1 MRESTE
7 NAAPVNGPP
16 VPATGSEVV
25 DTELRAEVLAAA
37 EALRA
42 RIAAG
47 DLNVQEALRLRDLL
61 TNRMLFSSPNPRRSN
76 FLEPD
81 GTLRIVSW
89 ADRIDRG
96 ALRVSDGERSRA
108 MQGYMATGD
117 ALVSNGHLGAD
128 VIRCAAG
135 GGFAPHAH
143 IGDHL
148 LFVVAGEGTI
158 AYDGRVYPTFPG
170 QVYFI
175 EGAVPHA
182 VGAITDHVLL
192 SIGTPHRAV
201 DADDRQILREY
212 ESILAN
218 FSSLRCDICEVE
230 ADAPKRLIDMGCP
243 HCPSRFM

>member
-1 MRESTE
+1 M
-7 NAAPVNGPP
+7 PGGGPP
-16 VPATGSEVV
+16 VPASGSEPVEA
-25 DTELRAEVLAAA
+25 ELRAEVLAAA
-37 EALRA
+37 EGLRE
-42 RIAAG
+42 RIAVG

-61 TNRMLFSSPNPRRSN
+61 TNRMLVSSPNPRRSG

-81 GTLRIVSW
+81 GALRIVSW
-89 ADRIDRG
+89 AERTADD
-96 ALRVSDGERSRA
+96 ALRVATAERARP
-108 MQGYMATGD
+108 MQAHLATGD
-117 ALVSNGHLGAD
+117 PLVGNGHLGAD

-135 GGFAPHAH
+135 GGFAPHTH

-158 AYDGRVYPTFPG
+158 TYDGRVYPTFPG
-170 QVYFI
+170 QVYMV

-201 DADDRQILREY
+201 DADDRQTLREY

-218 FSSLRCDICEVE
+218 FTSLRCEICDIE
-230 ADAPKRLIDMGCP
+230 ADAPKRLVDMGCP

>member
-1 MRESTE
+1 MP
-7 NAAPVNGPP
+7 AGGPS
-16 VPATGSEVV
+16 VPASGSEAV
-25 DTELRAEVLAAA
+25 DAELRAEVLGAA
-37 EALRA
+37 EALRE

-47 DLNVQEALRLRDLL
+47 HLNVQEALRLRDLL
-61 TNRMLFSSPNPRRSN
+61 TNRMLASSPNPRRSD

-89 ADRIDRG
+89 AERTGGDT
-96 ALRVSDGERSRA
+96 LRVPANERSRS
-108 MQGYMATGD
+108 MQGHLATGD
-117 ALVSNGHLGAD
+117 ALVGNGHLGAD

-135 GGFAPHAH
+135 GGFAPHTH

-158 AYDGRVYPTFPG
+158 TYDGRVYPTFPG
-170 QVYFI
+170 QVYFV

-201 DADDRQILREY
+201 DADDRQTLREY

-218 FSSLRCDICEVE
+218 FISLRCEICDIE
-230 ADAPKRLIDMGCP
+230 ADAPKRLLDMGCP
-243 HCPSRFM
+243 HCPSRFR